1 VDNALFKMTLI
12 EETVTAVS
20 ESAKPV
26 DQDTYFDDVFSEK
39 TQAEKEIEMILQE

>member
-1 VDNALFKMTLI
+1 MTLI
-12 EETVTAVS
+12 EEMVTAVS
-20 ESAKPV
+20 KSESTKPV